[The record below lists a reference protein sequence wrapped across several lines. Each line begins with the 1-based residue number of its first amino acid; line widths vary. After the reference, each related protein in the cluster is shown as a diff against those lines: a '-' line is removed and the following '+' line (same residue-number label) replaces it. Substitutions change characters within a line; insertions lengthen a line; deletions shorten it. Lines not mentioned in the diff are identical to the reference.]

1 MCKVVTEGGKTL
13 ETNLVKTWKIA
24 CSRFAVKA
32 LLQVV
37 KMMQTD
43 THTVRALPSVE
54 FFFVWSELGSD
65 PL

>member
-1 MCKVVTEGGKTL
+1 MCRVVTEGGKTL

-43 THTVRALPSVE
+43 THTVRAEAV
-54 FFFVWSELGSD
+54 
-65 PL
+65 